1 MSKAYQSKNKFF
13 NRNRIFALILVLIA
27 VVLVL
32 LPKQTNHEG
41 MSPELFVKN
50 ALSTERYISTDQL
63 ADRMVNQDPTLLLVD
78 TRSKAEFNEFALPN
92 AINIPLQELLNDD
105 LNGSIKQDIYDVVLY
120 SNDHFYADEAWM
132 IGNRL
137 GYQNL
142 YVLKG
147 GLNEWFNTIIDPKY
161 PDETMPKEA
170 FEKYAFRKGAGM
182 YFGVVDN
189 IVEEKVEK
197 IITKKSAVKTEKKPT
212 KKVTPV
218 KKKKKRMPEGG
229 C

>member
-105 LNGSIKQDIYDVVLY
+105 LNGLIKQDIYDVV
-120 SNDHFYADEAWM
+120 
-132 IGNRL
+132 
-137 GYQNL
+137 
-142 YVLKG
+142 
-147 GLNEWFNTIIDPKY
+147 
-161 PDETMPKEA
+161 
-170 FEKYAFRKGAGM
+170 
-182 YFGVVDN
+182 
-189 IVEEKVEK
+189 
-197 IITKKSAVKTEKKPT
+197 
-212 KKVTPV
+212 
-218 KKKKKRMPEGG
+218 
-229 C
+229 